1 VTASLHKL
9 GAGAQAGLYYTN
21 DSAREAKPSRR
32 DEYYAQDGGGVWWS
46 SGESVVRHG
55 AAIDVASFRDL
66 CAGRDPRTGK
76 ALVRGAG
83 EGHWAGLDVTFTPGK
98 SVSVLWMAGTAD
110 QREIIEKA
118 HQAAVD
124 RALRF
129 IVDEKLIAVR
139 QGAGGVDQSTPSDL
153 IVAKFTHFTTREGD
167 PNIHSHCVCMSVAG
181 APKEGGS
188 KRYATSHLTIEPKN
202 LFRWQIALGAAY
214 RSALAEQLAVSGLT
228 PRPAG
233 RGQWELVGLP
243 QEFLE
248 IFSKRSHQIEDLVGR
263 DASSSQKEIAAL
275 RTRNAKDS
283 VPTGEELERRW
294 RAELAPTGIAPWEAA
309 LHLAHGRDIELDQI
323 HDHERE
329 LFDPP
334 EIAGQG
340 PVAVAASALFRH
352 DSVIDRR
359 QLLERGFV
367 EAALQKFGPDAVYA
381 ELSDLETRGDLLRLS
396 ADCWT
401 TPDVAACEAAMLRAA
416 ARPQEREWLKPDAL
430 VAALE
435 KSPHLTAEQRDAVRL
450 AARADGVSIIEA
462 GAGTGKTTLARA
474 LVDAAQGSGLKVIG
488 LAPSWVAADELA
500 RSTEI
505 ESVAIARWRYDHEH
519 GKGRELD
526 ASTIIIVDEAG
537 MAGTRDMSAVLT
549 AAQERGAKVVLV
561 GDRRQ
566 LSSVSGASALKGV
579 SEVVRQ
585 GAVLDGVRRQT
596 VDWQTAASVLMA
608 RGDAE
613 AGLRA
618 YAARNRMELVTGQA
632 AAQERVIS
640 IWKEQRERH
649 GDDVLIITRRNS
661 DCASLNKLAREVL
674 KSEGLIQGDEI
685 QAPSL
690 DRDDKPVMLSLAR
703 GDRVRFGESLSHLEI
718 RNGNRGV
725 VEEIRRDS
733 SGELRVAFMLD
744 DGRRI
749 EDDWR
754 CFARER
760 LGKKVRPPQIVHA
773 YAGTVYAAQGRTAAA
788 SVIYV
793 AAPTDAREVY
803 VGLTRH
809 INDSRIVVERE
820 RLDALCR
827 QRQTDHRINPT
838 ETAMRERLFDEA
850 RRYREKANVA
860 DFCADRSPFIR
871 TGYVNLPNGS
881 GEKWTIERAVV
892 AARAF
897 RDAHNVFDSSRLVTP
912 VWRLIEQGW
921 NSACALPEKLR
932 AIVDNRQYRDRRMDK
947 TTERQMT
954 HER

>member
-1 VTASLHKL
+1 MTASLHKL
-9 GAGAQAGLYYTN
+9 GAGSQAGLYYTN
-21 DSAREAKPSRR
+21 DSAREARPSRR

-55 AAIDVASFRDL
+55 APIDVASFRDL
-66 CAGRDPRTGK
+66 CSGRSPRTGK

-98 SVSVLWMAGTAD
+98 SVSILWMAGTAE

-118 HQAAVD
+118 HEAAVD
-124 RALRF
+124 RALRL
-129 IVDEKLIAVR
+129 IVDEKLIVVR
-139 QGAGGVDQSTPSDL
+139 QGAGGVDHSAPSDL
-153 IVAKFTHFTTREGD
+153 MVARFTHFTTREGD
-167 PNIHSHCVCMSVAG
+167 PNIHSHCVAMNVAG
-181 APKEGGS
+181 APKDGGS
-188 KRYATSHLTIEPKN
+188 PRYATAHLTIEPKE
-202 LFRWQIALGAAY
+202 LYRWQIAVGAAY
-214 RSALAEQLAVSGLT
+214 RSALAELLATSGLT

-248 IFSKRSHQIEDLVGR
+248 IFSKRSQQIEDMVGR

-275 RTRNAKDS
+275 RTRNAKES
-283 VPTGEELERRW
+283 VPTGEELEQRW
-294 RAELAPTGIAPWEAA
+294 RAELASTGIAPWEATFQPSR
-309 LHLAHGRDIELDQI
+309 GQDIELDQN
-323 HDHERE
+323 HEHERE
-329 LFDPP
+329 VFDPP

-359 QLLERGFV
+359 RLLEGGFV
-367 EAALQKFGPDAVYA
+367 EAALQKLGPDNVYT
-381 ELSDLETRGDLLRLS
+381 ELSDLEAKGALLRLS

-401 TPDVAACEAAMLRAA
+401 TPNVAACEAAMLRAA
-416 ARPQEREWLKPDAL
+416 NRPQEREWCKPDAIA
-430 VAALE
+430 AALE
-435 KSPHLTAEQRDAVRL
+435 KAPHLTGEQRDAVRQ

-505 ESVAIARWRYDHEH
+505 EAVAIARWRYDHEH
-519 GKGRELD
+519 GKGPQLD
-526 ASTIIIVDEAG
+526 ATTIIVVDEAG
-537 MAGTRDMSAVLT
+537 MTGTRDMSAILT

-566 LSSVSGASALKGV
+566 LASVSGASALKGV

-596 VDWQTAASVLMA
+596 VDWQRAASVLMA

-618 YAARNRMELVTGQA
+618 YAAHKRMELVAGQT
-632 AAQERVIS
+632 AAQERVMS

-649 GDDVLIITRRNS
+649 GDDVLIITRRNA
-661 DCASLNKLAREVL
+661 DCASLNQLARDTL
-674 KSEGLIQGDEI
+674 KAEGRIQRDEFL
-685 QAPSL
+685 APAL
-690 DRDDKPVMLSLAR
+690 DREDKPGLLSLAR
-703 GDRVRFGESLSHLEI
+703 GDRVRFGETLSHLGI

-725 VEEIRRDS
+725 VEEIRQDRDGS
-733 SGELRVAFMLD
+733 LRVTFKLE
-744 DGRRI
+744 DGRHV

-754 CFARER
+754 NFARER
-760 LGKKVRPPQIVHA
+760 LGTKTLPPKIVHA
-773 YAGTVYAAQGRTAAA
+773 YAGTVYSAQGRTAAA
-788 SVIYV
+788 SVMYI

-809 INDSRIVVERE
+809 AFDGQIVVERE

-827 QRQTDHRINPT
+827 QRQTDHRINPS
-838 ETAMRERLFDEA
+838 ETVMRERLFGEA
-850 RRYREKANVA
+850 RQYRDKANVV
-860 DFCADRSPFIR
+860 DFCADRFSFIS
-871 TGYVNLPNGS
+871 TGVVQLAHLDTG
-881 GEKWTIERAVV
+881 KRVVERAILAV
-892 AARAF
+892 RTL
-897 RDAHNVFDSSRLVTP
+897 RDALAWLDPSQLYLP
-912 VWRLIEQGW
+912 VWRLLDLGRQLRPE
-921 NSACALPEKLR
+921 LPEKLA
-932 AIVDNRQYRDRRMDK
+932 AIVRKAREHAERVRNTKSKERTYDR
-947 TTERQMT
+947 
-954 HER
+954 